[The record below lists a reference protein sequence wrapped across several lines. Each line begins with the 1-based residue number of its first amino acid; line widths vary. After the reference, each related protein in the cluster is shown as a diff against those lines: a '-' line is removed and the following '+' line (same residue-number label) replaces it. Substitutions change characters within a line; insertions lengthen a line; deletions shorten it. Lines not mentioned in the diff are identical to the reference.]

1 MHELE
6 WDSEHQAIFNWL
18 EQTGQPAAGLICA
31 RAGTGKTTTLAAAW
45 KKLQSQGHTPLILT
59 FSNSGRDTFIK
70 RCRSH
75 FPELP
80 PPQAYTFDG
89 YALRVF
95 AGHSGRSRLR
105 PRRQRPDVLANLIDI
120 AINEAIDIIN
130 DSLAEDEIRIP
141 RDSQSL
147 AALHQF
153 IDDAKVSLSFNTP
166 PFALWGELD
175 EEEDEYDVDDALA
188 GLGLSRQRY
197 RLFKRFE
204 NARERLEFLA
214 PGDAAFDLLR
224 EPEIIAKDLKQLG
237 VRWVLVDEFHDT
249 KPVHEQILRHMQA
262 AGIRMLAV
270 GDDAQDI
277 YEWRGLSSFS
287 AFKAWQGEC
296 ASFGLS
302 RSFRFGRPLDQIA
315 TRLIKPLGSN
325 IEVRSKASH
334 YTRPKLR
341 KVSNDA
347 DTSSLL
353 EDWQATGRDLNECAI
368 LVREADAS
376 RPVEEALFKAGIA
389 YRMEGSRPYF
399 LRQQA
404 LLCQAISYLASS
416 HPVVTDSSDVDAF
429 LALIQSPAWEISE
442 EQISNFQ
449 KELIST
455 DHDNK
460 PLYRLDW
467 LPDAYAILKGLIPA
481 PVAHL
486 AFVRIQEQKV
496 PLAQRL
502 EELVDQLSLKPLV
515 ALSAPTARAAR
526 ARLQLFKELLAELAA
541 SGPDAQRKNAH
552 LRRQRYQQHQ
562 KQRVVVSSVQQAK
575 GREWPHVILPA
586 LSHWQLR
593 DGADSANERR
603 HFYVAITRAKEYL
616 TLLADEATI
625 SHSPWLA
632 ETGIK

>member
-18 EQTGQPAAGLICA
+18 EHPDHHQSGLICA
-31 RAGTGKTTTLAAAW
+31 RAGTGKTTTLVAAY
-45 KKLQSQGHTPLILT
+45 KQLRSQGHSPLVLT

-80 PPQAYTFDG
+80 PPQSYTFDG
-89 YALRVF
+89 YALRAF
-95 AGHSGRSRLR
+95 AQYSGRSRLR
-105 PRRQRPDVLANLIDI
+105 PRRQRPDVLANLIDT
-120 AINEAIDIIN
+120 AMNEAIDILN
-130 DSLAEDEIRIP
+130 DSLSEDEIRIP

-147 AALHQF
+147 ATLHQF

-175 EEEDEYDVDDALA
+175 EEEDECDVDDALMR
-188 GLGLSRQRY
+188 LGLSRQRY

-224 EPEIIAKDLKQLG
+224 EPEMIGKDLKQLG
-237 VRWVLVDEFHDT
+237 IRWVLVDEFHDT

-262 AGIRMLAV
+262 AGVRMLAV

-277 YEWRGLSSFS
+277 YEWRGLTTFS
-287 AFKAWQGEC
+287 AFKAWEAQ
-296 ASFGLS
+296 STPFGLS

-315 TRLIKPLGSN
+315 TRLIKPLGSS

-341 KVSNDA
+341 KVAIEA
-347 DTSSLL
+347 DTSAIL
-353 EDWQATGRDLNECAI
+353 EDWQATGRSLSECAI

-376 RPVEEALFKAGIA
+376 KPIEDALFKAGIS

-399 LRQQA
+399 LRQAA
-404 LLCQAISYLASS
+404 LLCQAISYLASNKPAV
-416 HPVVTDSSDVDAF
+416 HDSSDVDAF

-442 EQISNFQ
+442 EQIGNFH

-455 DHDNK
+455 DHENK

-481 PVAHL
+481 SMAHL
-486 AFVRIQEQKV
+486 AFVRIKDEKT
-496 PLAQRL
+496 PLSMRL
-502 EELVDQLSLKPLV
+502 EELIDQLNLKPLV
-515 ALSAPTARAAR
+515 ALSAPTARAAK
-526 ARLQLFKELLAELAA
+526 ARLQLLKTLIAELGKV
-541 SGPDAQRKNAH
+541 GPDALSKDW
-552 LRRQRYQQHQ
+552 LKRRQRYQQFN

-575 GREWPHVILPA
+575 GREWAHVILP
-586 LSHWQLR
+586 QLGDWVLR
-593 DGADSANERR
+593 EGADSANERR
-603 HFYVAITRAKEYL
+603 HFYVAITRAREYL
-616 TLLADEATI
+616 TLLANEQSIAQ
-625 SHSPWLA
+625 SPWLG
-632 ETGIK
+632 EIGIK

>member
-6 WDSEHQAIFNWL
+6 WGSEHQAIFKWL
-18 EQTGQPAAGLICA
+18 EHPDHPSGLICA
-31 RAGTGKTTTLAAAW
+31 RAGTGKTTTLVAAYRQ
-45 KKLQSQGHTPLILT
+45 LRNQGHSPLVLT

-75 FPELP
+75 YPELP

-95 AGHSGRSRLR
+95 SQYSGRSRLR
-105 PRRQRPDVLANLIDI
+105 PRRLRPDSLANLIDL
-120 AINEAIDIIN
+120 AMNEAIDILN
-130 DSLAEDEIRIP
+130 GSLSEDELRIP

-147 AALHQF
+147 AVLHQF
-153 IDDAKVSLSFNTP
+153 IDNAKVSLSFNYP
-166 PFALWGELD
+166 PFSLWGELD
-175 EEEDEYDVDDALA
+175 EEEDEYDVDDALIH
-188 GLGLSRQRY
+188 LGLSHQRY
-197 RLFKRFE
+197 RLFKRYE

-224 EPEIIAKDLKQLG
+224 EPEIISKDLKQLG
-237 VRWVLVDEFHDT
+237 IQWVLVDEFHDT

-277 YEWRGLSSFS
+277 YEWRGLTAFS
-287 AFKAWQGEC
+287 AFKAWEAQS
-296 ASFGLS
+296 APFGLS

-315 TRLIKPLGSN
+315 TRLIKPLGSP

-341 KVSNDA
+341 KVVLEA
-347 DTSSLL
+347 DTTAIL
-353 EDWQATGRDLNECAI
+353 EDWQASGRNLGECAI

-376 RPVEEALFKAGIA
+376 KPIEDALFKAGIS

-399 LRQQA
+399 LRQAA
-404 LLCQAISYLASS
+404 LLCQALGYLASS
-416 HPVVTDSSDVDAF
+416 KPIVHDSSDVDAF

-449 KELIST
+449 KELISV
-455 DHDNK
+455 DYENK

-481 PVAHL
+481 PMAHL
-486 AFVRIQEQKV
+486 AFVRIKTT
-496 PLAQRL
+496 PLPLCL
-502 EELVDQLSLKPLV
+502 EELVDQLNLKPLV
-515 ALSAPTARAAR
+515 ALSAPTARAAK
-526 ARLQLFKELLAELAA
+526 ARLQLFKTLITELGKT
-541 SGPDAQRKNAH
+541 GPDALAKDWFK
-552 LRRQRYQQHQ
+552 RRQRYQQFN

-575 GREWPHVILPA
+575 GREWVHVILPQ
-586 LSHWQLR
+586 LSDWVLR
-593 DGADSANERR
+593 EGADSANERR
-603 HFYVAITRAKEYL
+603 HFYVAITRAQEYL
-616 TLLADEATI
+616 TLLANAQ
-625 SHSPWLA
+625 SLAQSPWL
-632 ETGIK
+632 EEIGIK